1 MDDVKIKSFDPFQ
14 YQNAFHKYNVDIS
27 ADEINQIFYF
37 LKNRKKIYEQKNTF
51 NHLNVLNFPL
61 LKNLRYQ
68 VINILEKHNLIL
80 KNNWAQLY
88 NKNNKHSIH
97 IHPLSIYSGIIYLN
111 PNKPSPT
118 IFYDKN
124 LEKSYVHKGMKNTLL
139 LFPSHVPHEV
149 KSLSKNEQRLVIS
162 FNTLRTV

>member
-1 MDDVKIKSFDPFQ
+1 MINKEKKFDPFA
-14 YQNAFHKYNVDIS
+14 YQNLFYEYDLNIVQ
-27 ADEINQIFYF
+27 DEINQVMHLVKN
-37 LKNRKKIYEQKNTF
+37 LKSSEQNTTF
-51 NHLNVLNFPL
+51 EYLNILNFPL

-80 KNNWAQLY
+80 QNNWAQLY
-88 NKNNKHSIH
+88 NKNNKHGIH
-97 IHPLSIYSGIIYLN
+97 IHALSIYSGIIYLN

-149 KSLSKNEQRLVIS
+149 KPLNKNEKRLVIS
-162 FNTLRTV
+162 FNTLRAV